1 MQKQRFEE
9 HLVGPTNNEVA
20 NQDEIKN
27 NPTFAALNAQN
38 AFAVEQTSVPSNFWE
53 PLKSYGLNII
63 DKLIDE
69 TGTNGEKFTYANYL
83 NKMVESITN
92 R

>member
-1 MQKQRFEE
+1 MQQQRFEE

-20 NQDEIKN
+20 NLDEIKN
-27 NPTFAALNAQN
+27 NPTFAALSVQN

-69 TGTNGEKFTYANYL
+69 TGTKGEAYTYAKYL
-83 NKMVESITN
+83 DKMVASITN